1 MYHINGRMS
10 AGGHHGMNYTGGGT
24 LQSSIVIE
32 VDEFKFYNI
41 VRNVLYKQDIST

>member
-10 AGGHHGMNYTGGGT
+10 AGGHHGMNYTGGCT

-41 VRNVLYKQDIST
+41 VRNVLYK